1 MRSAGFSFYKSLYQ
15 IFGNF
20 LENLSDSNGNFLNI
34 SQPVRIKMVPD
45 SESSDRRTRRYRLAD
60 KDGNV
65 RNWSVAYESI
75 SKIVP
80 GDEKNKK
87 LTLRGRAIVAR
98 LMYIMPIT
106 VTYAAVPDKYE
117 FQLTVNDSAMWGYVE
132 MDINLETE

>member
-1 MRSAGFSFYKSLYQ
+1 
-15 IFGNF
+15 
-20 LENLSDSNGNFLNI
+20 
-34 SQPVRIKMVPD
+34 MVPD